1 MTVQLG
7 GVLTALATP
16 FAADGGL
23 DVARLRAVVDR
34 SIEGGVHGVV
44 ACGSTGEFTALSSDE
59 RRLVVETV
67 VDQAAGRV
75 PVIAQTGAT
84 STAEAIALSRHAQSV
99 GADVVMTV
107 APYYEPLSVDET
119 LSYLRAV
126 AGSVTI
132 PVMLYN
138 LPVATGVDLDPD
150 TIGALARE
158 VENIRYIK
166 NTTVDMDQSA
176 RLIHNHCDVIS
187 TFVGWDSLLL
197 AALAEGAAGVM
208 AGTANVVPRELVAVY
223 DAVSAG
229 DLEGARKTWSQIY
242 PLIEAIMAQPF
253 IAAVKAGLAAVGFPV
268 GAPRPPV
275 AELDPAAAARIAQ
288 LAKTATMETTVGSTL
303 GTTLGITA
311 EVIRPAVRRVRT
323 GGILREGDLPP
334 GGHFIDGAFRPGR
347 SGTSI
352 DVIDP
357 STGSTIT
364 QVAEGTVEDTDV
376 AVAAANGAKDSWG
389 RLTPKE
395 RSELL
400 HRVADRVAEHADLLA
415 RLESANTGKPAA
427 VAQDDVAQTIDTFR
441 FMAGALRAPTSAA
454 AGRYAEDHLSVILRE
469 PLGVIGVVTPW
480 NYPLLMAAW
489 KMAPILAAG
498 NTLVIKPSEQTPLTT
513 LKFAE
518 LVADILPA
526 GVVNVV
532 TGYGPVVGTR
542 LAEHPDIAMI
552 ALTGSVRSGKAVARA
567 AAESLKR
574 VHLELGGKAPVVI
587 FEDADL
593 AAAATALRA
602 AGYWNSGQEC
612 GAACRVLVH
621 ESVAD
626 EFSRLLVDEVSS
638 MVVGEPGAGDDV
650 EIGPLTSKAHFDR
663 VTGYLQRA
671 EAEGVRAAVGGGP
684 LEGAGYF
691 VAPTVLVDVPDGAEC
706 AREEIFGPVVTVET
720 FTDEDEVIGRA
731 NSVPY
736 GLSASVWT
744 RDAQRSHDVAGK
756 LEAGT
761 VWVNAHL
768 VLANEVPW
776 GGFKGSGYGRDLS
789 IYALDDYSRTKHV
802 MHNVER

>member
-1 MTVQLG
+1 MTVQLR

-16 FAADGGL
+16 FASDGSVDETL
-23 DVARLRAVVDR
+23 LRALVDR

-44 ACGSTGEFTALSSDE
+44 ACGSTGEFTALTADE

-67 VDQAAGRV
+67 VDQTARRV

-84 STAEAIALSRHAQSV
+84 STAEAIRLSRHAQSV
-99 GADVVMTV
+99 GADVIMPV
-107 APYYEPLSVDET
+107 APYYEALSVEET
-119 LSYLRAV
+119 LTYLRAV
-126 AGSVTI
+126 AGSVDI
-132 PVMLYN
+132 PVMVYN
-138 LPVATGVDLDPD
+138 LPMATGVDLHPD
-150 TIGALARE
+150 TVGALARE

-166 NTTVDMDQSA
+166 NTTIDMAQSA
-176 RLIHNHCDVIS
+176 QLIHNHGDVIE

-208 AGTANVVPRELVAVY
+208 AGTANVVPSELVAVY
-223 DAVSAG
+223 DAVNAG
-229 DLEGARKTWSQIY
+229 DLEGARKNWAQVY

-268 GAPRPPV
+268 GTPRPPF
-275 AELDPAAAARIAQ
+275 AALDPDAAARIAH
-288 LAKTATMETTVGSTL
+288 LAKTTTMEATMAISTAT
-303 GTTLGITA
+303 GKQ
-311 EVIRPAVRRVRT
+311 AVRRAQST
-323 GGILREGDLPP
+323 AGLLQDDDLPP
-334 GGHFIDGAFRPGR
+334 AQHFIDGAFRPGR
-347 SGTSI
+347 SRTFI
-352 DVIDP
+352 DVVDP
-357 STGSTIT
+357 SSERTIT
-364 QVAEGTVEDTDV
+364 QVAEGTVEDTDA
-376 AVAAANGAKDSWG
+376 AVAAAVAAKDAWG
-389 RLTPKE
+389 RLTPKV

-400 HRVADRVAEHADLLA
+400 HQVADRVAENADLLA
-415 RLESANTGKPAA
+415 RLESANTGKPSA

-469 PLGVIGVVTPW
+469 PLGVVGVVTPW

-518 LVADILPA
+518 LVADILPD

-532 TGYGPVVGTR
+532 TGYGPVVGAR

-552 ALTGSVRSGKAVARA
+552 ALTGSVRSGKAVAHA
-567 AAESLKR
+567 AAATLKR

-587 FEDADL
+587 FPDADL
-593 AAAATALRA
+593 PAAATALRA
-602 AGYWNSGQEC
+602 AGFWNSGQEC

-626 EFSRLLVDEVSS
+626 EFTQLLVDEVAS

-663 VTGYLQRA
+663 VTGYLKRA
-671 EAEGVRAAVGGGP
+671 EAEGVRAAIGGGA
-684 LEGAGYF
+684 LEGDGYF
-691 VAPTVLVDVPDGAEC
+691 VAPTVLVDVPDGAEA
-706 AREEIFGPVVTVET
+706 AREEIFGPVISVET
-720 FTDEDEVIGRA
+720 FTEEDEAVSRA

-744 RDAQRSHDVAGK
+744 KDAQRSHDVASK
-756 LEAGT
+756 LDAGT

-802 MHNVER
+802 MHNVAR

>member
-1 MTVQLG
+1 MTVQLR

-16 FAADGGL
+16 FTADGSVDEAL
-23 DVARLRAVVDR
+23 LRKVVDR
-34 SIEGGVHGVV
+34 SIDGGVHGVV
-44 ACGSTGEFTALSSDE
+44 ACGSTGEFSALTLDE
-59 RRLVVETV
+59 RRMVVETV

-75 PVIAQTGAT
+75 PVIAQTGAPG
-84 STAEAIALSRHAQSV
+84 TAEAIRLSRHAQSA
-99 GADVVMTV
+99 GADVIMPV
-107 APYYEPLSVDET
+107 APYYEPLSVEET
-119 LSYLRAV
+119 VTYLRAV
-126 AGSVTI
+126 AASVDI
-132 PVMLYN
+132 PVMIYN
-138 LPVATGVDLDPD
+138 LPVATGVDLSPD
-150 TIGALARE
+150 TVGALARE

-166 NTTVDMDQSA
+166 NTTIDMAQSA
-176 RLIHNHCDVIS
+176 ELIHNHGDVIS

-197 AALAEGAAGVM
+197 AALSEGAAGVM
-208 AGTANVVPRELVAVY
+208 AGTANVVPAELVAVY
-223 DAVSAG
+223 DAVRAG
-229 DLEGARKTWSQIY
+229 DLAAARRAWGRVY
-242 PLIEAIMAQPF
+242 PLIGAIMNEPF
-253 IAAVKAGLAAVGFPV
+253 IPAVKAGMAAVGFPV
-268 GAPRPPV
+268 GGPRPPF
-275 AELDPAAAARIAQ
+275 AALGQAATSRIAR
-288 LAKTATMETTVGSTL
+288 LAQELQMSTPTTTETASVRRAQSTL
-303 GTTLGITA
+303 QGA
-311 EVIRPAVRRVRT
+311 
-323 GGILREGDLPP
+323 DLPP
-334 GGHFIDGAFRPGR
+334 GQHFIDGAFRPGG
-347 SGTSI
+347 SGSSI

-357 STGSTIT
+357 SSERAIAS
-364 QVAEGTVEDTDV
+364 VAEGTAEDTDA
-376 AVAAANGAKDSWG
+376 AVAAAVAAAPAWAA
-389 RLTPKE
+389 LTPKE
-395 RSELL
+395 RSEVL
-400 HRVADRVAEHADLLA
+400 HRVADRVAENADLLA
-415 RLESANTGKPAA
+415 RLESANTGKPSA
-427 VAQDDVAQTIDTFR
+427 VAQDDVAQTVDTFR

-480 NYPLLMAAW
+480 NYPLLMGAW
-489 KMAPILAAG
+489 KMAPILGAG

-518 LVADILPA
+518 LVADILPP

-532 TGYGPVVGTR
+532 TGYGPVVGAR
-542 LAEHPDIAMI
+542 LAEHPDVAMI

-574 VHLELGGKAPVVI
+574 VHLELGGKAPVVV
-587 FEDADL
+587 FPDADL
-593 AAAATALRA
+593 AAAASALRA

-626 EFSRLLVDEVSS
+626 EFVELLVKEVGS

-671 EAEGVRAAVGGGP
+671 EAAGIRAAVGGRAV
-684 LEGAGYF
+684 EGVGYF

-720 FTDEDEVIGRA
+720 FTEEDEAVTRA

-744 RDAQRSHDVAGK
+744 NDARRSHDVASR
-756 LEAGT
+756 LDAGT

-802 MHNVER
+802 MHNVGR

>member
-1 MTVQLG
+1 MTVQLR

-16 FAADGGL
+16 FAADGSV

-34 SIEGGVHGVV
+34 SIDGGVHGVV
-44 ACGSTGEFTALSSDE
+44 ACGSTGEFTALSGDE

-67 VDQAAGRV
+67 VDQAARRV

-84 STAEAIALSRHAQSV
+84 STAEAVALSRHAQSV
-99 GADVVMTV
+99 GADVIMPV
-107 APYYEPLSVDET
+107 APYYEPLSVEET
-119 LSYLRAV
+119 LTYLRTV
-126 AGSVTI
+126 AGSVDI
-132 PVMLYN
+132 GVMIYN

-150 TIGALARE
+150 TVGALARE
-158 VENIRYIK
+158 VDNIRYIK
-166 NTTVDMDQSA
+166 NTTIDMAQSA
-176 RLIHNHCDVIS
+176 ALIHNHGDVLS
-187 TFVGWDSLLL
+187 TFVGWDTLLL
-197 AALAEGAAGVM
+197 PALVEGAAGVM
-208 AGTANVVPRELVAVY
+208 AGTANVVPAELVAVY
-223 DAVSAG
+223 DAVQAG
-229 DLEGARKTWSQIY
+229 DLEEARRVWARVH
-242 PLIEAIMAQPF
+242 PLLDAIMNEPF
-253 IAAVKAGLAAVGFPV
+253 IAAVKAGMAAVGFPV
-268 GAPRPPV
+268 GVPRAPV
-275 AELDPAAAARIAQ
+275 AELDPDAVARITKF
-288 LAKTATMETTVGSTL
+288 AKELQVSAPATAATTN
-303 GTTLGITA
+303 GT
-311 EVIRPAVRRVRT
+311 VRRAASGR
-323 GGILREGDLPP
+323 LLAQGDLPP
-334 GGHFIDGAFRPGR
+334 GQHFIGGAFRPGR
-347 SGTSI
+347 FGTAI
-352 DVIDP
+352 DVVDP
-357 STGSTIT
+357 SSATTIA
-364 QVAEGTVEDTDV
+364 QVAEGTVEDTDL
-376 AVAAANGAKDSWG
+376 AVAAAKAAQAGWG

-395 RSELL
+395 RSEVL
-400 HRVADRVAEHADLLA
+400 HKVADRVAENADLLA

-427 VAQDDVAQTIDTFR
+427 VAQDDVAQTVDTFR

-454 AGRYAEDHLSVILRE
+454 AGKYAEDHLSVILRE

-532 TGYGPVVGTR
+532 TGYGPVVGSR

-552 ALTGSVRSGKAVARA
+552 ALTGSVRSGRAVAQA
-567 AAESLKR
+567 AAVSLKR

-626 EFSRLLVDEVSS
+626 EFTKALVDEVSS

-663 VTGYLQRA
+663 VTGYLERA
-671 EAEGVRAAVGGGP
+671 AAEGVRAAVGGGALP
-684 LEGAGYF
+684 GDGYF

-706 AREEIFGPVVTVET
+706 AREEIFGPVITVET
-720 FTDEDEVIGRA
+720 FTEEDEAVNRA
-731 NSVPY
+731 NAVPY

-744 RDAQRSHDVAGK
+744 NDARRSHDVASR
-756 LEAGT
+756 LDAGT

-802 MHNVER
+802 MHNVAR